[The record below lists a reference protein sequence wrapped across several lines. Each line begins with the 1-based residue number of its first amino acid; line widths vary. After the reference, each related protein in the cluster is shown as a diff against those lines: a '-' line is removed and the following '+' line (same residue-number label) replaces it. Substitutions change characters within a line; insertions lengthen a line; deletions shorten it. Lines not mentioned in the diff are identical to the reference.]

1 MTIPRNL
8 SFLAQDYVQST
19 GNLTTP
25 QIIASNGLFL
35 NSNTISASYT
45 IPAGQNALSAG
56 PITINTGITITVDT
70 GSTWVVV

>member
-35 NSNTISASYT
+35 NNNTISLSYT
-45 IPAGQNALSAG
+45 IPTGQNGMSTG
-56 PITINTGITITVDT
+56 PITIASGQAVTVSS
-70 GSTWVVV
+70 GSRWVVF

>member
-45 IPAGQNALSAG
+45 IPTGQNGMSAG
-56 PITINTGITITVDT
+56 PVTVASGQAVT
-70 GSTWVVV
+70 VASGSRWIVL

>member
-19 GNLTTP
+19 GNLTTS

-35 NSNTISASYT
+35 NNNTISLSYT
-45 IPAGQNALSAG
+45 IPTGQNGMSTG
-56 PITINTGITITVDT
+56 PITIASGQAVTVSS
-70 GSTWVVV
+70 GSRWVVF

>member
-35 NSNTISASYT
+35 NSNTISLSYT
-45 IPAGQNALSAG
+45 IPTGQNGMSTG
-56 PITINTGITITVDT
+56 PVTISSGQSVTVAS
-70 GSTWVVV
+70 GSRWVVL